1 MTPTKPHHHQ
11 THQQGDGYVR
21 RHRAEPVSSTRGS
34 IWNTPI
40 GIEKDI
46 RYNATDALLLACHLR
61 ARGMTD
67 IQITNQHGDD
77 VDEVGLVI
85 SLSPKSHSN

>member
-1 MTPTKPHHHQ
+1 MPWMSFTVKGT
-11 THQQGDGYVR
+11 
-21 RHRAEPVSSTRGS
+21 
-34 IWNTPI
+34 TPI

-77 VDEVGLVI
+77 VDEVRLVI

>member
-1 MTPTKPHHHQ
+1 MSFTVKGATPT
-11 THQQGDGYVR
+11 
-21 RHRAEPVSSTRGS
+21 
-34 IWNTPI
+34 

-67 IQITNQHGDD
+67 IQITNNTAIASMRSLQSMTNASTSH
-77 VDEVGLVI
+77 VAASPGL
-85 SLSPKSHSN
+85 